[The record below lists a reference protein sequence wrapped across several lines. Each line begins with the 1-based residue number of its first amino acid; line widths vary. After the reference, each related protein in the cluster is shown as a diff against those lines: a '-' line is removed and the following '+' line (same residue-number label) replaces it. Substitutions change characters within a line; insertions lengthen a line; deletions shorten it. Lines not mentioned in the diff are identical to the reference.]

1 TCFFFQAEDGIR
13 AFHVTGVQTCALP
26 ISPRQLGPIMRM
38 PARRTID
45 RSSFSRALPSGPV
58 SEKPALM
65 TTMPRTPF
73 STHCWTTSSTMEIG
87 RASCRDG
94 GGDLGGDA
102 TVSQKKRIV

>member
-1 TCFFFQAEDGIR
+1 MPSAPDCEDMAMLPGSGY
-13 AFHVTGVQTCALP
+13 TGENEPFMLTAALVLMT
-26 ISPRQLGPIMRM
+26 PRQLGPIMRM

-73 STHCWTTSSTMEIG
+73 STHCWTTSSTMAAG
-87 RASCRDG
+87 
-94 GGDLGGDA
+94 
-102 TVSQKKRIV
+102 TTM